1 MDRKY
6 PMKMFLLF
14 VVTNFVFHFFW
25 LFWPGVILCIV
36 GIWAK
41 SCLRIGLAVLLLD
54 LVLSVIEQ
62 LRIKNAVMTSDHP
75 DVRDLM
81 DAFCGP
87 EGLAGFGKVLEEK
100 IQAQKA
106 EESEE

>member
-1 MDRKY
+1 
-6 PMKMFLLF
+6 
-14 VVTNFVFHFFW
+14 
-25 LFWPGVILCIV
+25 
-36 GIWAK
+36 
-41 SCLRIGLAVLLLD
+41 
-54 LVLSVIEQ
+54 
-62 LRIKNAVMTSDHP
+62 MTSDHP